1 MTDSAGRD
9 PSARLPGQLAP
20 VRLADS
26 IKLVDWQQEA
36 VQRWWHGD
44 SEGPQRGT
52 LEVFT
57 GGGKT
62 LIAVEAFARVSSTD
76 PAARLAIVVP
86 TEALARQ
93 WVVALTRHTNLKK
106 TDVGL
111 LGAGR
116 RDTFDGKR
124 ALVDVLKSTGGRL
137 PSKVSRRPA
146 PRRPTSVFL
155 RLDG

>member
-1 MTDSAGRD
+1 MIDSAERD
-9 PSARLPGQLAP
+9 SPTPPSQLGS

-26 IKLVDWQQEA
+26 IKLVDWQDLA
-36 VQRWWHGD
+36 LQRWWDGD

-62 LIAVEAFARVSSTD
+62 LIALAAFARVSSAD

-93 WVVALTRHTNLKK
+93 WVSALTRHTNLKK
-106 TDVGL
+106 VDVGL

-116 RDTFDGKR
+116 
-124 ALVDVLKSTGGRL
+124 
-137 PSKVSRRPA
+137 
-146 PRRPTSVFL
+146 
-155 RLDG
+155 